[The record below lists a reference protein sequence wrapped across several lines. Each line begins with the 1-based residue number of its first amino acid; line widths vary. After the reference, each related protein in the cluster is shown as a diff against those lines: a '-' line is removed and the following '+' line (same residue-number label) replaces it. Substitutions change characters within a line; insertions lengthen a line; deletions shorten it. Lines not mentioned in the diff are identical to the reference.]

1 VTAMLAGQAGAE
13 KRQENRDQARV
24 VREEIKRGGDGDY
37 DYDCLVLQIG
47 IRIGAV
53 WKKRGL

>member
-1 VTAMLAGQAGAE
+1 MLAGQAGAE

>member
-1 VTAMLAGQAGAE
+1 MLAGQTGAE
-13 KRQENRDQARV
+13 KRQENRDQARMV
-24 VREEIKRGGDGDY
+24 EGRDKARGDGDY
-37 DYDCLVLQIG
+37 DCLVMQIG